1 MLQYVV
7 ALVLVLLKWAHFSL
21 NSKWLSRYDA
31 TKLAHPRAFSQIF
44 MGKMVKWD
52 PDFNLRRVF
61 PAAW

>member
-21 NSKWLSRYDA
+21 NSKRLSRYDA

-44 MGKMVKWD
+44 MGKMG
-52 PDFNLRRVF
+52 P
-61 PAAW
+61 